1 MSNVTTAQAA
11 VNAAQAAITQ
21 ARQNGGTASAAQNQA
36 LVDAQAQL
44 KAAQDGN

>member
-1 MSNVTTAQAA
+1 MSNVSNAQAA
-11 VNAAQAAITQ
+11 VNAAQAAIDR
-21 ARQNGGTASAAQNQA
+21 AKQNGGQPTAAQTQA